1 MSACRLSCSVAE
13 PEVVAVE
20 EDMVPDGGWYYVVW
34 FNVVADHGAGG
45 YERLAV
51 GGGPFFRNIE
61 T

>member
-1 MSACRLSCSVAE
+1 
-13 PEVVAVE
+13 
-20 EDMVPDGGWYYVVW
+20 MVPDGGW

>member
-20 EDMVPDGGWYYVVW
+20 EDMVPDGGW